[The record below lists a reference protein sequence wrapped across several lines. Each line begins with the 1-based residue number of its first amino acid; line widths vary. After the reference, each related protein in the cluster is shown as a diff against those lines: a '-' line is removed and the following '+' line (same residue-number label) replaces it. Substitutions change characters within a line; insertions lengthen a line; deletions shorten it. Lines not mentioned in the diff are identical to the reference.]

1 MRNRNVE
8 YVVILL
14 QVAWCNLQRSESRD
28 AVEVSRTQYIISG
41 IISWK
46 RSAEWACESAWT
58 KVSAAV
64 SLNVFHMLL

>member
-28 AVEVSRTQYIISG
+28 AVKVSRTQYIISG

-46 RSAEWACESAWT
+46 RSAERAGESAWT

-64 SLNVFHMLL
+64 SL